1 MSKAPASTPRLE
13 NQLCFAI
20 YATGLAMN
28 KIYRR
33 LLKPLDLT
41 YPQYLVMLVLW
52 EHKQLNVSDIGR
64 QLMLD
69 SATLTPLLKRLE
81 ASGIVRRVRAA
92 RDERHVDITL
102 TEKGERLKL
111 LAPDIE
117 RAVGA
122 ASQCSRAEADD
133 LRDRLAVLQQELL
146 KSR

>member
-1 MSKAPASTPRLE
+1 MSKLAASTPRLE

-52 EHKQLNVSDIGR
+52 QHGQQNVSEIGR

-81 ASGIVRRVRAA
+81 ASGIVRRARAVH
-92 RDERHVDITL
+92 DERQVDISL
-102 TEKGERLKL
+102 TEKGERMKL

-122 ASQCSRAEADD
+122 ASQCSRSEADD
-133 LRDRLAVLQQELL
+133 LRNRLATLQQELL
-146 KSR
+146 KST